1 MRPKRKAI
9 PKMLADS
16 PRMPFTNKS
25 IPSNGAILSQN
36 DVADSVMY
44 IRKGHVKLSV
54 TSKTGREAVVAIL
67 RPGDF
72 LGEECLEGQQQT
84 DLMEYRKQPWQ
95 RWSAPRFRA
104 SISL

>member
-9 PKMLADS
+9 PKMLVDS

-25 IPSNGAILSQN
+25 IPSNGAIFSQN

-67 RPGDF
+67 GPGDF
-72 LGEECLEGQQQT
+72 LGEECLEGQQQ
-84 DLMEYRKQPWQ
+84 
-95 RWSAPRFRA
+95 FRVRTA
-104 SISL
+104 TAIHLLTCTSSRRLRC